1 VDAPSDNLPVLATP
15 KRVRQFEPD
24 RARKSPKETL
34 RKLKRYLLLLEDGVL
49 FHAACKASGLTA
61 KQVQEYRYN
70 NPQFAE
76 AEQHAKAE
84 GVEKVEKKLHEAA
97 MDGNLSAIETFLKAN
112 DERYRPQRNDAFHA
126 VLVVPVTSANVLERI
141 ARLRDEL
148 ERRDK
153 DTPEIF
159 RDTNPFLNPDIKPID
174 TDDVVIDAEVIDES

>member
-1 VDAPSDNLPVLATP
+1 VSDAPSDNLPVLATP

-84 GVEKVEKKLHEAA
+84 GVE
-97 MDGNLSAIETFLKAN
+97 TFLKAN